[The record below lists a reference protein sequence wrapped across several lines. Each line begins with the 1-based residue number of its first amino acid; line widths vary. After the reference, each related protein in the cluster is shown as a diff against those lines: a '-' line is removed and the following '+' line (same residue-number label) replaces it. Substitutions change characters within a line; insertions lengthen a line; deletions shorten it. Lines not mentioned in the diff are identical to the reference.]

1 MPYRRWFRCL
11 KFRAFDD
18 DPKHTGACVRSRAK
32 NDDDDDDDKESRFII
47 YFFDTRPN
55 TTKELRRRRRP
66 KNETPL

>member
-18 DPKHTGACVRSRAK
+18 DPKHTGACVRSRAR
-32 NDDDDDDDKESRFII
+32 NDDDDDKESRFII

>member
-1 MPYRRWFRCL
+1 MPYRRCWFRCL

-32 NDDDDDDDKESRFII
+32 NDDDDDDKESRFII

>member
-18 DPKHTGACVRSRAK
+18 DPKHTGACVRSRAR
-32 NDDDDDDDKESRFII
+32 DDDDDDKESRFII

>member
-32 NDDDDDDDKESRFII
+32 NDDDDDKESRFII

>member
-1 MPYRRWFRCL
+1 MPYRRCWFRCL
-11 KFRAFDD
+11 KFRALDD

-32 NDDDDDDDKESRFII
+32 NDDDDDKESRFII